1 MRGRAMRP
9 GMLRRRSVGRAPIT
23 LEISFDLDTT
33 IREDQADTEF
43 STSAQL
49 TTRGDA
55 GNRMNALMHF
65 DLSGIPVDATILS
78 ATLQLTQAFTVSA
91 ADATLSLHR
100 VLPAN
105 AGWLETATWNWADA
119 DGESG
124 TTRWAGDAEGNGG
137 ADAGCSVAGTDY
149 VAEAIGSFV
158 IPASQEAGTIY
169 TVDLDLGQLQA
180 LMADNHGLVMTSD
193 LNAARTVWSRNA
205 ATVANRPKLT
215 VVYE

>member
-1 MRGRAMRP
+1 MCGRAVRL
-9 GMLRRRSVGRAPIT
+9 GALRRRSVGRAPVT
-23 LEISFDLDTT
+23 LEISFDRDTT
-33 IREDQADTEF
+33 VREDQADTEF

-55 GNRMNALMHF
+55 GNRMNVMIHL
-65 DLSGIPVDATILS
+65 DLSGIPAGSTILS

-100 VLPAN
+100 VLAAN
-105 AGWLETATWNWADA
+105 AGWLETATWNYA

-124 TTRWAGDAEGNGG
+124 ADRWAGDAEGDGG
-137 ADAGCSVAGTDY
+137 ADAGCSVPGTDY

-169 TVDLDLGQLQA
+169 NVDLDLDQLQA
-180 LMADNHGLVMTSD
+180 LMADNHGLVMTCD